1 MEKLDT
7 YLSLC
12 TQYYDLDKPDAP
24 DDAFA
29 FYLQYANRIEGKI
42 LEPMCGSGR
51 FLIPIMELGYD
62 IEGFDASQFMLE
74 ALYIKCKNKKI
85 KPRVWQGFVQDLDK
99 NNIYNLAFIPS
110 GSLNLITNLDQL
122 KHSLKN
128 IHHSLVP
135 GGTFVIELITL
146 AEAERQET
154 NRWWSSMQTIP
165 DGRKIVISSMNLPL
179 INNIGQSIC
188 RYELIENN
196 QIVKTEVETYELQFY
211 EADEMESLLTE
222 AGFSNIRTIK
232 AFEHGKMPDESDD
245 VIVYECSK
253 LKYSGPH
260 K

>member
-1 MEKLDT
+1 
-7 YLSLC
+7 
-12 TQYYDLDKPDAP
+12 
-24 DDAFA
+24 
-29 FYLQYANRIEGKI
+29 
-42 LEPMCGSGR
+42 
-51 FLIPIMELGYD
+51 
-62 IEGFDASQFMLE
+62 MLE
-74 ALYIKCKNKKI
+74 ALYMKCKNKKI
-85 KPRVWQGFVQDLDK
+85 KPKVWQEFVQDLDK

-110 GSLNLITNLDQL
+110 GSLNLITNLNQL
-122 KHSLKN
+122 KRSLKN
-128 IHHSLVP
+128 IHHSLVS

-154 NRWWSSMQTIP
+154 NRWWGSMQTIP

-222 AGFSNIRTIK
+222 AGFSNIRIIK

>member
-29 FYLQYANRIEGKI
+29 FYLQYADRIRGKV

-62 IEGFDASQFMLE
+62 IEGFDASQSMLE
-74 ALYIKCKNKKI
+74 ALYKKCKNKKI
-85 KPRVWQGFVQDLDK
+85 KPKVWQGFVQDLDK
-99 NNIYNLAFIPS
+99 NSIYNLAFIPS
-110 GSLNLITNLDQL
+110 GSLNLITNLNRL
-122 KHSLKN
+122 KRSFKN
-128 IHHSLVP
+128 IHHSLVS

-179 INNIGQSIC
+179 VNNIGQSVC
-188 RYELIENN
+188 RYELVENN

-211 EADEMESLLTE
+211 KVDEIESLLTE

-232 AFEHGKMPDESDD
+232 AFEHGKMPDASDD

-253 LKYSGPH
+253 LTENL
-260 K
+260 